1 MPVLVT
7 GGEGFIGSHLVEAL
21 VAGGRAS
28 ARASATTRRSV
39 GAGWLDQSDVRA
51 SVEVMPGDVR
61 DAGRVREA
69 VDGCD
74 VVFHLAAL
82 IGIPYSYVA
91 PESYIQTNV
100 QGSFNV
106 ADACRRVGV
115 SRLVHT
121 STSETYGTARFVPIT
136 EEHPLQPQSPYSA
149 SKIGGDMMA
158 LSLHHAFELPV
169 AVARPFNTYG
179 PRQSTRAVIPTIL
192 SQLIGGATE
201 VKLGSLTPTRDFNYA
216 TDTAAGM
223 MAIAECDACVGAVT
237 NIGSGEEI
245 SIGDLAALL
254 DRSRPAPTRR
264 SSSTSHACAPKAA
277 KSTASSPTT
286 PRIRR
291 TNRLVAPSPAPRRP
305 RPHHRLGQRPPHRPR
320 NRQLLRL
327 NRTGLL
333 TYVSG
338 GLVHPARERLTA
350 SSLLDDFAGLSAAVQ
365 LKTPL
370 DMVDA
375 SAATR
380 RSNTSARAAW
390 AALLSGSAS
399 TAICAS

>member
-1 MPVLVT
+1 MTDWGGVNVLVT

-21 VAGGRAS
+21 VAEGAS
-28 ARASATTRRSV
+28 VRVLSYYTSFG
-39 GAGWLDQSDVRA
+39 GAGWLDQSEARA
-51 SVEVMPGDVR
+51 AVEVMPGDVR

-69 VDGCD
+69 VDGRD

-106 ADACRRVGV
+106 ADACRRAGV

-121 STSETYGTARFVPIT
+121 STSETYGTALRVPID

-158 LSLHHAFELPV
+158 LSLHHAFDLPV

-192 SQLIGGATE
+192 SQLLGGATE

-223 MAIAECDACVGAVT
+223 MAIAKCDACVGIVT

-245 SIGDLAALL
+245 AIGDLATLL
-254 DRSRPAPTRR
+254 IEAVGVE
-264 SSSTSHACAPKAA
+264 A
-277 KSTASSPTT
+277 K
-286 PRIRR
+286 
-291 TNRLVAPSPAPRRP
+291 V
-305 RPHHRLGQRPPHRPR
+305 
-320 NRQLLRL
+320 
-327 NRTGLL
+327 
-333 TYVSG
+333 V
-338 GLVHPARERLTA
+338 
-350 SSLLDDFAGLSAAVQ
+350 
-365 LKTPL
+365 
-370 DMVDA
+370 VDA
-375 SAATR
+375 SRVRPEGSEVDRLLADNTR
-380 RSNTSARAAW
+380 ITTLTGWSPQVPLREGLARTADW
-390 AALLSGSAS
+390 IREHLSDLETGNYSV
-399 TAICAS
+399 